1 VGDSTISSEKVMSLN
16 PDLVVGYS
24 GAEDALKP
32 LKAIHTPVLIM
43 NPGNVDQIYADI
55 LTIGKAAG
63 VSDKATALVDSMK
76 TQMKAIADK
85 AAQTGKSPKV
95 FYAIDNTLWTS
106 GPGSFVDNMLTLAH
120 ATNVASLPTFSKT
133 ATSAYYQF
141 SPEQLIAADPDIIL
155 LPNTAY
161 KSIKEFTGDARFA
174 GLRAVKEGHVYMIN
188 DVVVTRPGPRIVEG
202 LQTLV
207 DIIHPAVK

>member
-1 VGDSTISSEKVMSLN
+1 
-16 PDLVVGYS
+16 
-24 GAEDALKP
+24 
-32 LKAIHTPVLIM
+32 
-43 NPGNVDQIYADI
+43 
-55 LTIGKAAG
+55 
-63 VSDKATALVDSMK
+63 
-76 TQMKAIADK
+76 
-85 AAQTGKSPKV
+85 
-95 FYAIDNTLWTS
+95 
-106 GPGSFVDNMLTLAH
+106 MLTLAH